1 MPANDGHLS
10 DREMLLAVDGECS
23 PRQGAGVRKH
33 LAACWKCR
41 ARMGEIERTISD
53 FVRLRRDLGPHLPAA
68 DGPRAQLKAQ
78 LSELART
85 ARIRRGFGLFRS
97 LVHAHSVAYVCA
109 ILCLLVL
116 VAAGLALQR
125 RNSRYPGAP
134 TFSQVES
141 ASIPKRSLTPGA
153 VRPVAINDV
162 CGEQRD
168 ETVRA
173 VPISIQRKV
182 FQEYGMANAR
192 PSDYEVDYLITPE
205 LGGVEDIRNLWP
217 EPHSSTEW
225 NSYVKDDLESYLHQ
239 QVCLGKLDLRTAQRD
254 IATDWISAYKK
265 YFHSD
270 RPLSDHLAPALSDER
285 GPTT

>member
-10 DREMLLAVDGECS
+10 DREILLAVDGECS

-53 FVRLRRDLGPHLPAA
+53 FVRLRRDLGPHPPAA

-85 ARIRRGFGLFRS
+85 ARIRQGFGLFRS
-97 LVHAHSVAYVCA
+97 RLHAHSVAYVCA
-109 ILCLLVL
+109 MLCLLVL
-116 VAAGLALQR
+116 VAAGLAVQR
-125 RNSRYPGAP
+125 RNSRYPATP

-141 ASIPKRSLTPGA
+141 ASIPKWNLTPGA

-225 NSYVKDDLESYLHQ
+225 NSYVKDDLETYLHQ
-239 QVCLGKLDLRTAQRD
+239 QVCSGKLDLRTAQRD
-254 IATDWISAYKK
+254 IATNWISAYKK
-265 YFHSD
+265 YFHAD
-270 RPLSDHLAPALSDER
+270 RPLSNHLAPNSDDER

>member
-1 MPANDGHLS
+1 MPANDEHLT
-10 DREMLLAVDGECS
+10 DREILLAVDGECS

-33 LAACWKCR
+33 LAACWRCR
-41 ARMGEIERTISD
+41 ARVGEIEGTISD
-53 FVRLRRDLGPHLPAA
+53 FVRLRRDLGSHLPAA

-85 ARIRRGFGLFRS
+85 ARTRRGFGLFRS
-97 LVHAHSVAYVCA
+97 RLNVLSLANVCA
-109 ILCLLVL
+109 ILCFLVL
-116 VAAGLALQR
+116 VAAGLAIQR
-125 RNSRYPGAP
+125 RNSHYPTAP

-141 ASIPKRSLTPGA
+141 ASVPKRSLTPGA
-153 VRPVAINDV
+153 VRPVAMSDV

-168 ETVRA
+168 ETLRA

-192 PSDYEVDYLITPE
+192 PSDYEVDYLITPG
-205 LGGVEDIRNLWP
+205 LGGAEDIRNLWP

-225 NSYVKDDLESYLHQ
+225 NSYVKDDLETYLHQ
-239 QVCLGKLDLRTAQRD
+239 EVCSGKLDLRTAQRD
-254 IATDWISAYKK
+254 IATNWISAYKK
-265 YFHSD
+265 YFHAD
-270 RPLSDHLAPALSDER
+270 RPLSNHLAPALGDQR